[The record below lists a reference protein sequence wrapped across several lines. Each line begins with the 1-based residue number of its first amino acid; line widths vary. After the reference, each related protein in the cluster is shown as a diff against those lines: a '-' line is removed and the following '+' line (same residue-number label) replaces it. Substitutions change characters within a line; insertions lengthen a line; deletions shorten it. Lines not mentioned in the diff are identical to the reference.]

1 MAGCR
6 KQPLTFN
13 GLTLAKRPRVRVQ
26 PQSRLENKKIRDL
39 HALSDGLRP
48 AFSERMFGKQ

>member
-1 MAGCR
+1 M
-6 KQPLTFN
+6 QETTFN
-13 GLTLAKRPRVRVQ
+13 LQRINLGQKATLREQ

>member
-1 MAGCR
+1 M
-6 KQPLTFN
+6 
-13 GLTLAKRPRVRVQ
+13 AKRPRVRVQ

-48 AFSERMFGKQ
+48 AFSDRMFGKQ